1 MIQIVKT
8 FARLSTFHCATL
20 KSHAIQDVKTFARLS
35 GCHCV
40 GNLLSRQG
48 AITGSFVFSRC
59 GVYPSK
65 TAGKKKEPALVSV
78 VPLAIVKEA
87 KASLKMKKA
96 APCVSDYLACREA
109 YQVEYHRFLR
119 LENMLKETLKASD
132 SADFERKLLLARSQ
146 KLHPSLALIALYHE
160 QGSIFDQAA
169 SLFDLA
175 EALQKKRVA
184 ASQAE
189 LAKDLAAID
198 C

>member
-1 MIQIVKT
+1 VYTPPEERAKKR
-8 FARLSTFHCATL
+8 A
-20 KSHAIQDVKTFARLS
+20 
-35 GCHCV
+35 
-40 GNLLSRQG
+40 
-48 AITGSFVFSRC
+48 SFGFV
-59 GVYPSK
+59 
-65 TAGKKKEPALVSV
+65 L
-78 VPLAIVKEA
+78 PLAIVKEA

-96 APCVSDYLACREA
+96 APCVSDYLACREN

-132 SADFERKLLLARSQ
+132 STDFERKLLLARSQ
-146 KLHPSLALIALYHE
+146 KLHPALALIALYHE

-189 LAKDLAAID
+189 LNKDLAAID